1 MLEFKLG
8 CYNTCGVVGSLI
20 TGIPT
25 TASLEH
31 VRVAMGIVPIGFIE
45 AHVLGGWSGLRSSGN
60 RGHLA

>member
-31 VRVAMGIVPIGFIE
+31 VWAKIPQFHRRLV
-45 AHVLGGWSGLRSSGN
+45 GWVGATEPP
-60 RGHLA
+60 GHNKSMRT